1 MVEVSEAT
9 SPVRLRTM
17 LIQEIK
23 RQDKPYGFIFE
34 DITGGFTLTGR
45 STPNSFAVQP
55 VGVTRVWADGRPD
68 ELMRGA
74 DLIGTPLTAFAQ
86 IVAASTETETFNGFC
101 GAESGYVN
109 VSASAPALLIREVE
123 VQRSGKNH
131 DRPPLLPA
139 PGLNPS

>member
-1 MVEVSEAT
+1 MVHADQTVTRSQ
-9 SPVRLRTM
+9 LRHM
-17 LIQEIK
+17 LMREIK
-23 RQDKPYGFIFE
+23 RQQKPYGFIFE

-86 IVAASTETETFNGFC
+86 IVAASNRVETFNGYC

-109 VSASAPALLIREVE
+109 VSASAPDLLIREVE
-123 VQRSGKNH
+123 IQRSGKNH

-139 PGLNPS
+139 PGAQQ